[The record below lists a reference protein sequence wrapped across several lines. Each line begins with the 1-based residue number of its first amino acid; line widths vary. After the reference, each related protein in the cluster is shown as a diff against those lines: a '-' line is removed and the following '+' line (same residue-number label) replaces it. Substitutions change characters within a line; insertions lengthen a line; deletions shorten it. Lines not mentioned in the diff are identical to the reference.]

1 MVMLRVLGSP
11 KRLCNG
17 ITRRELLLAGGAGM
31 FGIGPNSVGREPR
44 AQAQSPQGP
53 TRDAPREQRGFGR
66 ARNVILLYLFGGPSH
81 RDTLD
86 MKPHAPA
93 EVRGEFRPIRSR
105 LSGCDVC
112 ECLPRMAQV
121 MDRVT
126 VVRSLNHPWNFH
138 GMMWATTGIPESNVP
153 IEESQRNS
161 LHWPYVGSMHTYI
174 DRQRRG
180 PRPAGSVPD
189 NVILPFL
196 LSSRRPAAFYAR
208 PHGAFL
214 GNAYDPLWTEFR
226 GQATRS
232 MVRRSF
238 GPAAEIFDPYL
249 GIAPDSRFEIAP
261 EAELPPDITLDRL
274 QQRRSLLEQFD
285 RARRLAD
292 DSAAVRT
299 MDRQSALAFSLVN
312 SAQIRT
318 ALDLQREPRG
328 LRDAYGMTLFG
339 QATLQAR
346 RLVEAGCRFVT
357 VIWDEFGQLNS
368 GWDTHVDQRDR
379 LRNDLLPGLDLA
391 FSALIQ
397 DLEDRGL
404 LDDTLVLVMS
414 EMGRTPRLEGDGRGH
429 WGRAY
434 TNFFAGGGMARGT
447 VVGRT
452 DNLGAV
458 PTDRALSAKD
468 VLATIYHL
476 MGIDPHSTISDR
488 FDRPMPL
495 VPYGEVVREMLA

>member
-1 MVMLRVLGSP
+1 MLRVLGSP

-17 ITRRELLLAGGAGM
+17 ITRRELLLAGGAGL
-31 FGIGPNSVGREPR
+31 FGLGLNGTLRRP
-44 AQAQSPQGP
+44 AAHAQSPQGP
-53 TRDAPREQRGFGR
+53 AQEAPREQGGFGR

-81 RDTLD
+81 LDMLD

-93 EVRGEFRPIRSR
+93 EVRGAFRSIRSR
-105 LSGCDVC
+105 LMGCDVC

-138 GMMWATTGIPESNVP
+138 GMMWATTGIPESNVA
-153 IEESQRNS
+153 IEESQRNP
-161 LHWPYVGSMHTYI
+161 LHWPYLGSVYTYAE
-174 DRQRRG
+174 RQRRG
-180 PRPAGSVPD
+180 PRAAGSVPH
-189 NVILPFL
+189 NIILPFL

-238 GPAAEIFDPYL
+238 GPAAAIHDPYL
-249 GIAPDSRFEIAP
+249 GITPNSRFEIAP

-274 QQRRSLLEQFD
+274 RRRRSLLEQFD

-299 MDRQSALAFSLVN
+299 MDRQSALAFSLLN
-312 SAQIRT
+312 SPRIRT
-318 ALDLQREPRG
+318 ALDLEREPRR

-368 GWDTHVDQRDR
+368 GWDTHVDQRNR

-397 DLEDRGL
+397 DLESRGM

-434 TNFFAGGGMARGT
+434 TNFFAGGGLARGT

-452 DNLGAV
+452 DKLGAV

-468 VLATIYHL
+468 ILATIYHL
-476 MGIDPHSTISDR
+476 LSIDPHSTINDR
-488 FDRPMPL
+488 FGRPTPL